1 MERKSKMPKLG
12 CGNALIDDSIKLK
25 QRVKSIWKEIKNF
38 MILVFMFEFQ
48 EMAGEHF
55 QVNTFIL
62 KISWKKIKTFMI
74 IIFMLEFQEMAGE
87 HLHVNVFIQEV
98 MYLYT

>member
-1 MERKSKMPKLG
+1 MK
-12 CGNALIDDSIKLK
+12 GNKKFHDPSI
-25 QRVKSIWKEIKNF
+25 Q
-38 MILVFMFEFQ
+38 FEFQ

-55 QVNTFIL
+55 QVYTFIL

>member
-1 MERKSKMPKLG
+1 MK
-12 CGNALIDDSIKLK
+12 GNKKFYDPSIHV
-25 QRVKSIWKEIKNF
+25 RISRNGRRAFSSIYIHSQNF
-38 MILVFMFEFQ
+38 MV
-48 EMAGEHF
+48 
-55 QVNTFIL
+55 
-62 KISWKKIKTFMI
+62 